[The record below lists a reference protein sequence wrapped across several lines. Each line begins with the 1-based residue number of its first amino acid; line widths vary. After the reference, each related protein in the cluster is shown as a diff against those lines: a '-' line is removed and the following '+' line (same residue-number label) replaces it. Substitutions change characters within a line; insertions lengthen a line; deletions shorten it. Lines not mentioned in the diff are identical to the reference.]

1 MRRPLFF
8 AALKGI
14 PYIWGGMIDVKEA
27 TQKVKEYLV
36 SFFPEAEKVQL
47 EEVEL
52 TDDKSH
58 WYITLSYEGMSH
70 SVASS
75 LLVGKSVRYKIF
87 KLDAET
93 GEVISMKIRDIK

>member
-1 MRRPLFF
+1 
-8 AALKGI
+8 
-14 PYIWGGMIDVKEA
+14 MIDVKEA

-87 KLDAET
+87 KLDAES

>member
-1 MRRPLFF
+1 
-8 AALKGI
+8 
-14 PYIWGGMIDVKEA
+14 MINVKEA
-27 TQKVKEYLV
+27 TDKAKEYLLA
-36 SFFPEAEKVQL
+36 FFPDAEAVQL

-52 TDDKSH
+52 TSDKAH
-58 WYITLSYEGMSH
+58 WFITLSYEGVSG

-75 LLVGKSVRYKIF
+75 MLVGKSLRYKIF